1 MRRMLLLVLFACA
14 AGCGGQ
20 AGGPQFED
28 TLKRITDR
36 GELIVG
42 VELGF
47 EPFEGLNEKGEYE
60 GFDIDLAREYARA
73 LEVQCR
79 FEPMEWTALQTALST
94 GQIDIIW
101 SGMTATVPRTKDR
114 LFSDTYFR
122 TRLCLLVRADSGIHS
137 AKDMTGKSIAV
148 KMGTTGENGAQLL
161 FPDCKRV
168 TFDDESLCATEVV
181 AGRADAFLY
190 DRFSIERHHKSHPNT
205 TRIVRDVESFEPYA
219 VAMRPGNLALWRSL
233 NLFLERIRWD
243 GRYVAIYKKHFGT
256 LPDEHR

>member
-1 MRRMLLLVLFACA
+1 MLLLVLLGIV
-14 AGCGGQ
+14 AGCGGN
-20 AGGPQFED
+20 AAAPEFAD
-28 TLKRITDR
+28 TLKKITER
-36 GELIVG
+36 GELVVG
-42 VELGF
+42 LELGF
-47 EPFEGLNEKGEYE
+47 EPFEGVDEQGNYV
-60 GFDIDLAREYARA
+60 GFDIDLAREYARE
-73 LEVQCR
+73 LEVDCR

-122 TRLCLLVRADSGIHS
+122 TQLYLLVRADSGIRS

-148 KMGTTGENGAQLL
+148 KMGTTGESAAQLL
-161 FPDCKRV
+161 FPNCKRV

-190 DRFSIERHHKSHPNT
+190 DRFSIERHHKSNLNT

-219 VAMRPGNLALWRSL
+219 VAMRPGDLALWRSL

-243 GRYVAIYKKHFGT
+243 GRYAAIHKKHFGT
-256 LPDEHR
+256 LPDERR